1 MNENQMTQIREY
13 LLDKKLPIDI
23 LIEVQDHFAA
33 QIQDMQRTDN
43 MSFEQAFS
51 VTRQSWHDELKPYW
65 KGGLNLEEVSDF
77 MRRMRR
83 QHDLGN
89 LNAALKGSLVFAVLI
104 LAGTGLLP
112 TGYTGLFVVTL
123 ISLLVLFAVAYYI
136 RHRKNFRLSKQY
148 EKYVLT
154 MHQHSVFIFFII
166 LSPYLNVV
174 SSFLREPDRYQ
185 DFLLFQNN
193 WPKSLFVWCTLL
205 LVSGSVFFSISAQQN
220 YLRQIEKVKPFLKYL
235 QPSS

>member
-1 MNENQMTQIREY
+1 MNENEMTQIREY

-33 QIQDMQRTDN
+33 QIQDLQHSAN
-43 MSFEQAFS
+43 MNFDEAFIH
-51 VTRQSWHDELKPYW
+51 TKRSWHEELKPYW

-83 QHDLGN
+83 QHDLSN
-89 LNAALKGSLVFAVLI
+89 LNAAAKGSLAFGVLI
-104 LAGTGLLP
+104 LAGTCLLP
-112 TGYTGLFVVTL
+112 AGYTGGFVAIL
-123 ISLLVLFAVAYYI
+123 MSLLVFFAVAHYI

-166 LSPYLNVV
+166 MAPFLNVV
-174 SSFLREPDRYQ
+174 SSLLSKPDQYQ
-185 DFLLFQNN
+185 DFLFFQTH
-193 WPKSLFVWCTLL
+193 WAESLFVWCTLL
-205 LVSGSVFFSISAQQN
+205 LLPGGVFFSLSAQRN

>member
-33 QIQDMQRTDN
+33 QIQDLQYSAN
-43 MSFEQAFS
+43 MNFDEAFAQIK
-51 VTRQSWHDELKPYW
+51 RSWHDELKPYW
-65 KGGLNLEEVSDF
+65 KGGLNLEEVCDF

-166 LSPYLNVV
+166 LAPYLNVV
-174 SSFLREPDRYQ
+174 SSLLREPDRYHR
-185 DFLLFQNN
+185 FLFFQTH
-193 WPKSLFVWCTLL
+193 WAESLFVWCTLL
-205 LVSGSVFFSISAQQN
+205 LVLGGVFFSLSAQRN